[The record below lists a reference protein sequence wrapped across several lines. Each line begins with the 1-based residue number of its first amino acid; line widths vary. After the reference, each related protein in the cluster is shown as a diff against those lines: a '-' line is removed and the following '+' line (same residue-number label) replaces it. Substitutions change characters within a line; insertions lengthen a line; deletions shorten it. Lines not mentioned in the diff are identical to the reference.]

1 MTRYSLQH
9 DKLKLEVESLGARI
23 MRLSYEGTE
32 IMKTAKTDL
41 QGYNGMVLAP
51 WPNRIP
57 DGKYSFQ
64 GEDYELEINELD
76 RNNALHG
83 FAFQREFE
91 LIEKTKNSLT
101 LSADMFL
108 ADGYPFDV
116 QLKITYLLTDEGFQ
130 CSVTA
135 TNNSEMVA
143 PFGIAFHPYYPV
155 TDETKISLPAR
166 QHILTNDRMIPTGEQ
181 PNQLKSFMFSEVDLD
196 DCFLNLDREG
206 DLANTHVESPGQILT
221 LWQDQAFDFIM
232 VYTTN
237 EFDSISGPQKAI
249 AIEAQSCE
257 ANAFNTNPP
266 LLQPRESFTGGWG
279 VSLAKS

>member
-1 MTRYSLQH
+1 MTRHSIQH
-9 DKLKLEVESLGARI
+9 DKLKLEIDSLGARI
-23 MRLSYEGTE
+23 MKLSHEGSE
-32 IMKTAKTDL
+32 VMKTAKSDL

-57 DGKYSFQ
+57 GGKYSFQ
-64 GEDYELEINELD
+64 GKDHELEINELD

-91 LIEKTKNSLT
+91 LIEKTKTSLT
-101 LSADMFL
+101 LSANMFL

-116 QLKITYLLTDEGFQ
+116 QLTITYLLTDEGFQ

-135 TNNSEMVA
+135 TNNSEIGA

-155 TDETKISLPAR
+155 TDETKISLPAK
-166 QHILTNDRMIPTGEQ
+166 QHILTNDQMIPTANQ
-181 PNQLKSFMFSEVDLD
+181 PNQLKRFKFSEVDLD

-206 DLANTHVESPGQILT
+206 DIAKTHIESPRQNLT

-232 VYTTN
+232 VFTTN
-237 EFDSISGPQKAI
+237 EFESINGPEKAI

-257 ANAFNTNPP
+257 ANAFNTTPP
-266 LLQPRESFTGGWG
+266 VLQPRENFKGSWG
-279 VSLAKS
+279 VQVQTP